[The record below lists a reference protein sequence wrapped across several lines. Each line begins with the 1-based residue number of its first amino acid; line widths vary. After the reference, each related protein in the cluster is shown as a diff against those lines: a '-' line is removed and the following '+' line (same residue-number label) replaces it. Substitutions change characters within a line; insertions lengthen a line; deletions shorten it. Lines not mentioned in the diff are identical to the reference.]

1 MDIRFGHTQEPEP
14 PPPAPTDPAIPMV
27 YVYEPLQWEYRR
39 IARNARE
46 QGPLSEQELNALGAE
61 GWELAGIA
69 NLPGEM
75 YYYLKRTVDR

>member
-14 PPPAPTDPAIPMV
+14 PSPAPTDPAFLMV
-27 YVYEPLQWEYRR
+27 YVYESLRWEYRR
-39 IARNARE
+39 IARNARD
-46 QGPLSEQELNALGAE
+46 QGAPSEQELNALGAE